1 MLKTFDAVIMIEN
14 YMDMKEWD
22 NFWKAFTHVNK
33 KAAKMLPFT
42 SDVGFDIYDISGYIN
57 PELAKNMALNPYLQA
72 VMDEMIMAFIDSHL
86 EDGERLYT
94 LEHEDKK
101 YEVAFLL
108 NSPQEYILLSEGKND
123 FFTEE
128 DFEFFQNRA
137 DDDEVINEV
146 RLVYTAFIE
155 ALEHFNLADKF
166 CSILNDDVKNIIKQ
180 GKELVYTHFQE
191 IFEDEEFLKE
201 LEDDNLS
208 DDEKGLKVI
217 DLAYNMLLEDMLEM
231 VEDIVPSEWTIGKR
245 VKYEFQPNLLEL
257 S

>member
-1 MLKTFDAVIMIEN
+1 MLKVFDGIIMIEN
-14 YMDMKEWD
+14 YMDMKEWK
-22 NFWKAFTHVNK
+22 NFWEAFTHVNK
-33 KAAKMLPFT
+33 KAAQMVPFT
-42 SDVGFDIYDISGYIN
+42 SDVGLDVLDISGYIN
-57 PELAKNMALNPYLQA
+57 PELAKQIPFSQKLQITIDQM
-72 VMDEMIMAFIDSHL
+72 VSDFIETHL
-86 EDGERLYT
+86 DDGHRLCT
-94 LEHEDKK
+94 LEHENKK
-101 YEVAFLL
+101 YEIVFLM
-108 NSPQEYILLSEGKND
+108 NSPQEYILLSEGKDD
-123 FFTEE
+123 FFTVS
-128 DFEFFQNRA
+128 DFEFCQSRVE
-137 DDDEVINEV
+137 DEEVINEV
-146 RLVYTAFIE
+146 RLVYNAFMG
-155 ALEHFNLADKF
+155 ALEHFHLADKF
-166 CSILNDDVKNIIKQ
+166 CSILYDDVKNIIKQ